1 MSTSPTSPMG
11 TPADDGGARPHAAA
25 APDLAVD
32 GGGSDAESRRARVA
46 RRGRRARLYA
56 TAFVCVALLVILVAL
71 AAANDRSVKLDWVA
85 GSTHASLVWV
95 IVIAT
100 LVGWL
105 LGMIMSALFRFR
117 TRDRH

>member
-1 MSTSPTSPMG
+1 MSTSETSPMG
-11 TPADDGGARPHAAA
+11 TPADDEGGGPDAAA

-46 RRGRRARLYA
+46 RQGRRARLYA
-56 TAFVCVALLVILVAL
+56 TAFVFVALLVILVAL

-85 GSTHASLVWV
+85 GSTQASLVWV